1 MQVVIGKVV
10 AGQVVVDGL
19 DLVEGALVT
28 VVIRD
33 AQARVDLTAQD
44 EAELLEAIA
53 QAERGETIPP
63 LALRRA

>member
-53 QAERGETIPP
+53 QAERGETISPQV
-63 LALRRA
+63 LRRA